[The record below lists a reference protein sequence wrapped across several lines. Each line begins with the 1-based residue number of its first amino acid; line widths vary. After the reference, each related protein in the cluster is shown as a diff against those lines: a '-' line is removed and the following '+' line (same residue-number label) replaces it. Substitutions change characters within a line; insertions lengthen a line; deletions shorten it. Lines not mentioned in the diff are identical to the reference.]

1 MRRQLTA
8 AVAAGALLISAAEP
22 ARAGGPGTASAN
34 ELTVAVIG
42 DTPYGA
48 EQLAQFPA
56 LIADINADPDVD
68 LALHVGD
75 IKSGST
81 LCSDAYFQTISSLFE
96 TFEDPLVYTP
106 GDNEWTD
113 CHRPTNG
120 GYDPLERLA
129 TLRETFFAEPGST
142 LGGRDKRVLAQ
153 PSYPENQ
160 LWLQSR
166 VAFAAVHAVGS
177 QNNLA
182 PWTNETP
189 AQREAR
195 VAEAEA
201 RIDAALRW
209 IDATFA
215 VARVSGAAG
224 VVVAMQ
230 ADTFVAEN
238 ETSPGFAAIVERL
251 ERRAAQFA
259 RPVLLLQGDTHEYLV
274 DTPLAGAPNVT
285 RVVVQGETA
294 SEWLRVTVNPRRA
307 QVFTW
312 QRVALPTDAGTARR
326 ATR

>member
-1 MRRQLTA
+1 MHRQLIAAAAAA
-8 AVAAGALLISAAEP
+8 AVLVLAAGP
-22 ARAGGPGTASAN
+22 AHADGPVTASAN

-56 LIADINADPDVD
+56 LIADINADPKVD
-68 LALHVGD
+68 LTLHLGD

-81 LCSDAYFQTISSLFE
+81 PCSDAYFQTISSLFE
-96 TFEDPLVYTP
+96 TFKDPLAYTP

-113 CHRPTNG
+113 CHRPNNG

-129 TLRETFFAEPGST
+129 ALRETFFAEPGRT
-142 LGGRDKRVLAQ
+142 LGGRNKRVLAQ

-166 VAFAAVHAVGS
+166 VAFSAVHVVGS

-189 AQREAR
+189 EQRDR
-195 VAEAEA
+195 RIAEAEA
-201 RIDAALRW
+201 RIAAALRW

-215 VARVSGAAG
+215 LARVTGASG

-230 ADTFVAEN
+230 ADTFFADN
-238 ETSPGFAAIVERL
+238 ETTPGFAAIVDRL
-251 ERRAAQFA
+251 QRRAAQFA
-259 RPVLLLQGDTHEYLV
+259 RPVLLLQGDTHDFLV

-285 RVVVQGETA
+285 RIVVEGETA
-294 SEWLRVTVNPRRA
+294 SEWLRVTVNPRHA

-312 QRVALPTDAGTARR
+312 QRVALPADPARAEQPAR
-326 ATR
+326 

>member
-8 AVAAGALLISAAEP
+8 ALVTVAVLAVAAGP
-22 ARAGGPGTASAN
+22 AHAGGPGAASAKT
-34 ELTVAVIG
+34 LTLAVIG

-56 LIADINADPDVD
+56 LVADINADPRVD

-81 LCSDAYFQTISSLFE
+81 LCSDAYFQTIASSFE
-96 TFEDPLVYTP
+96 TFKDPLVYTP

-129 TLRETFFAEPGST
+129 ALRETFFAEPGTT
-142 LGGRDKRVLAQ
+142 LGGRNKRVLAQ
-153 PSYPENQ
+153 PRYPENQ

-166 VAFAAVHAVGS
+166 VAFSAVHVVGS

-182 PWTNETP
+182 PWTDETA
-189 AQREAR
+189 AQRDRR
-195 VAEAEA
+195 VAEAED
-201 RIDAALRW
+201 RIAAALRW
-209 IDATFA
+209 IDVTFA
-215 VARVSGAAG
+215 LAEVRGAAG

-230 ADTFVAEN
+230 ADTFVADN
-238 ETSPGFAAIVERL
+238 ETAPGYAAIVDRL
-251 ERRAAQFA
+251 QRRAAQFA

-294 SEWLRVTVNPRRA
+294 GEWLRVSANPRDAR
-307 QVFTW
+307 VFSW
-312 QRVALPTDAGTARR
+312 QRVALTADPARDGTPAR
-326 ATR
+326 

>member
-8 AVAAGALLISAAEP
+8 ALATVAVLAATGGP
-22 ARAGGPGTASAN
+22 AHAGGLGTAFA
-34 ELTVAVIG
+34 LAVIG

-48 EQLAQFPA
+48 EQLEQFPA
-56 LIADINADPDVD
+56 LVADINADPKVD

-81 LCSDAYFQTISSLFE
+81 PCSDAYFQTVSSLFE
-96 TFEDPLVYTP
+96 TFKDPLVYTP

-129 TLRETFFAEPGST
+129 ALRETFFAQPGRT
-142 LGGRDKRVLAQ
+142 LGGRHKRVLAQ

-160 LWLQSR
+160 LWRQSR
-166 VAFAAVHAVGS
+166 VAFSAVHVVGS

-182 PWTNETP
+182 PWTDETP
-189 AQREAR
+189 AQRNSR
-195 VAEAEA
+195 IAEAEA
-201 RIDAALRW
+201 RTAAALRW
-209 IDATFA
+209 IDATFTL
-215 VARVSGAAG
+215 ARATGAAG

-230 ADTFVAEN
+230 ADTFFAEN
-238 ETSPGFAAIVERL
+238 ETSPGYAAIVARL
-251 ERRAAQFA
+251 EQRAAQFA

-294 SEWLRVTVNPRRA
+294 SEWLRVTVNPRDSR
-307 QVFTW
+307 VFSW
-312 QRVALPTDAGTARR
+312 QRVSVPADTAAAGRPAR
-326 ATR
+326 